1 MLLITL
7 RLYATG
13 GMLMTIGDLN
23 GVSKSTISKVVTRVS
38 HYIALLRDHFIKFP
52 KSQQEIYQ
60 SKQEFYNIA
69 KFPKVIAAIDCTH
82 VKIISPGKPIYVIYF
97 LLKIK

>member
-23 GVSKSTISKVVTRVS
+23 GVVKSTISEVVTKIS
-38 HYIALLRDHFIKFP
+38 HNIALLRERFIIFP
-52 KSQQEIYQ
+52 TSDEELRQCKRD
-60 SKQEFYNIA
+60 FYNIA

-82 VKIISPGKPIYVIYF
+82 VKIISPGNTKSSLF
-97 LLKIK
+97 LK